1 MRAFLSRW
9 LCRLVGLLVMQAA
22 ASAAFAS
29 EFRLDSLD
37 TITELHGVWR
47 FRPGDDPRWAS
58 PDYDHS
64 DWDNILVPRDWRR
77 QGHEDLVG
85 LAWYRAEVQL
95 DRADVENLNEL
106 SWALGSVHNAYE
118 AYAGGILL
126 GGAGRLPPDPEMVSD
141 RLRIF
146 SIPPGAVAE
155 DGRLILA
162 VRVWRSETL
171 GKSSTAGMAEN
182 EYMLGKGDELTQ
194 RVWLKESMSLMLA
207 ITYFGFGLY
216 HLYLYSRNR
225 RLPEYLW
232 FGLTASLVAV
242 YSTEISQWIFIAP
255 WLKSW
260 PYLVHEKIE
269 YSVIYVLPGIGLQL
283 LACLL
288 QFKPPLWLRAYQLGF
303 AATSLLVLLIPGR
316 EVLTYSL
323 FYWQC
328 YLIPGLIG
336 TLVAVV
342 WFAARGHLEAR
353 TMTMG
358 WAIFLFCALN
368 DIMVAQG
375 VVTNPRISMI
385 GFFAVLVSMAVS
397 LANRFTRLY
406 NHLDGEVQRRTRELQ
421 ESNERLVKA
430 ARMDMLTGLLNRR
443 GFAEVVSTEIER
455 SGRSGRSFVVMMADI
470 DRFKSVNDEYGHA
483 AGDYALRQTAKL
495 LSGQLRD
502 IDTLARWGGEEFIFL
517 LPETT
522 LQGGAILAEKLRR
535 VLERTHFTF
544 EGNVLSI
551 TITIG
556 VSAYLEGM
564 SFEDCVNRAD
574 SVLYSGKQSGRNK
587 VLVDDQ
593 SNANGEAHGA
603 SAYEAPGSA

>member
-1 MRAFLSRW
+1 MRLFNSWCLGGCACL
-9 LCRLVGLLVMQAA
+9 LMVLVA
-22 ASAAFAS
+22 ASPAS
-29 EFRLDSLD
+29 AGEFTLDSLD

-47 FRPGDDPRWAS
+47 FRPGDDPRWAD
-58 PDYDHS
+58 PTYDHS

-77 QGHEDLVG
+77 QGHADLVG
-85 LAWYRAEVQL
+85 VAWYRAEVQVNI
-95 DRADVENLNEL
+95 ANISNLNEL
-106 SWALGSVHNAYE
+106 SWALGSVYNAYE
-118 AYAGGILL
+118 AYAGGQFL
-126 GGAGRLPPDPEMVSD
+126 GRVGRLPPDPQMVSD
-141 RLRIF
+141 QRRIY
-146 SIPPGAVAE
+146 SIPPDAIDE
-155 DGRLILA
+155 NGRLILA

-171 GKSSTAGMAEN
+171 GMSSTAGMAEN
-182 EYMLGKGDELTQ
+182 DYMLGKGDELTQ
-194 RVWLKESMSLMLA
+194 RVWLKESMSLMLG

-216 HLYLYSRNR
+216 HLYLFYRNR
-225 RLPEYLW
+225 KLPEFLW
-232 FGLTASLVAV
+232 FGITACLVAV
-242 YSTEISQWIFIAP
+242 YSIEMSQWIFVAP
-255 WLKSW
+255 LLKTW

-269 YSVIYVLPGIGLQL
+269 YSVIYLLPGIGLQL

-288 QFKPPLWLRAYQLGF
+288 HIKTPVWLRAYQLGF
-303 AATSLLVLLIPGR
+303 AVQAFIVLTIPGR

-328 YLIPGLIG
+328 YVIPGLIG
-336 TLVAVV
+336 TLVSVV

-358 WAIFLFCALN
+358 WAVFLFCALN

-375 VVTNPRISMI
+375 VIATPRLMI
-385 GFFAVLVSMAVS
+385 VGFFAILLSMAIS

-406 NHLDGEVQRRTRELQ
+406 NHLDQEVQQRTRELE

-455 SGRSGRSFVVMMADI
+455 TGRSGRGFVVMMADI

-502 IDTLARWGGEEFIFL
+502 IDTVARWGGEEFIFL

-522 LQGGAILAEKLRR
+522 LEGGTVLAEKLSR

-556 VSAYLEGM
+556 VSAYIEGS
-564 SFEDCVNRAD
+564 SFEDTVNRAD

-593 SNANGEAHGA
+593 GRADNSGMQ
-603 SAYEAPGSA
+603 EAPGST